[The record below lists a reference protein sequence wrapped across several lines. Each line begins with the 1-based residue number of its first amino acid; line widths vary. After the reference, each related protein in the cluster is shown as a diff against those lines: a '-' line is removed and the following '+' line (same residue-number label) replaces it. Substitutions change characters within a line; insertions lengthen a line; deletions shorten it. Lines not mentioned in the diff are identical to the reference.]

1 MPFYTDPDPAFHVD
15 KTEENFLKLPFYL
28 AILAD
33 PETIIRIRIIRI
45 RIIRIRIIRTDPGR
59 TKLEKN
65 LRIRKNRTDP
75 GKSCGSG
82 KLVQILKNRTDPEK
96 SYGYN

>member
-45 RIIRIRIIRTDPGR
+45 RIIR

-96 SYGYN
+96 SYGSGKIVRI

>member
-15 KTEENFLKLPFYL
+15 KNEENFLKLPFYQ

-33 PETIIRIRIIRI
+33 TETIIRI
-45 RIIRIRIIRTDPGR
+45 RIIRIRIIRTDPDR

>member
-33 PETIIRIRIIRI
+33 PETIIRIRIIR
-45 RIIRIRIIRTDPGR
+45 TDPDR

-96 SYGYN
+96 WYGYN

>member
-45 RIIRIRIIRTDPGR
+45 RIIRTDPDR
-59 TKLEKN
+59 TKLEKTYVSGKIV
-65 LRIRKNRTDP
+65 RIRENHAD
-75 GKSCGSG
+75 
-82 KLVQILKNRTDPEK
+82 LEN
-96 SYGYN
+96 SYKF